1 MRPGNVLSTSDRE
14 TKVSFRGRDKLDAI
28 VPFAISSDAAD
39 SGEVGV
45 MVGRNSS
52 TITAMTA
59 SGLTTLL
66 VNTTLIWQRIVS
78 VRGRDR
84 LDTRVLGAISLAA
97 AVLVEIGG
105 LGA

>member
-1 MRPGNVLSTSDRE
+1 MRPGNVLSTSDWQ

-28 VPFAISSDAAD
+28 VSFVISSDAAD

-45 MVGRNSS
+45 MVGRKSS

-66 VNTTLIWQRIVS
+66 VNTTSIRQRIVS
-78 VRGRDR
+78 VQGRDR
-84 LDTRVLGAISLAA
+84 LDTRVLGATSLTA
-97 AVLVEIGG
+97 AVSVAMDD

>member
-1 MRPGNVLSTSDRE
+1 MRPGNVLSTLDRQ
-14 TKVSFRGRDKLDAI
+14 TKVSFRGRDKLDSI
-28 VPFAISSDAAD
+28 VPFAISSNAAD

-45 MVGRNSS
+45 MVGRKSS
-52 TITAMTA
+52 TIMVMTA

-66 VNTTLIWQRIVS
+66 VNTTSFCQRIVS

-84 LDTRVLGAISLAA
+84 LDTRVLWAISLAA
-97 AVLVEIGG
+97 AVLVEMGG

>member
-1 MRPGNVLSTSDRE
+1 VRPGNVLYTSDQQ
-14 TKVSFRGRDKLDAI
+14 TKVSFGGRDKLDAI
-28 VPFAISSDAAD
+28 VPFAILSDAEY
-39 SGEVGV
+39 SREVGV
-45 MVGRNSS
+45 MVGRKSS
-52 TITAMTA
+52 TITAVTA

-66 VNTTLIWQRIVS
+66 VDTTSIWQRIVS

-97 AVLVEIGG
+97 AVLVEMGG

>member
-1 MRPGNVLSTSDRE
+1 MQLFLLR
-14 TKVSFRGRDKLDAI
+14 F
-28 VPFAISSDAAD
+28 SDAAD

-45 MVGRNSS
+45 MVGRKSS
-52 TITAMTA
+52 LITVMTA
-59 SGLTTLL
+59 SGRTTLQ

-97 AVLVEIGG
+97 AVLVEKGV